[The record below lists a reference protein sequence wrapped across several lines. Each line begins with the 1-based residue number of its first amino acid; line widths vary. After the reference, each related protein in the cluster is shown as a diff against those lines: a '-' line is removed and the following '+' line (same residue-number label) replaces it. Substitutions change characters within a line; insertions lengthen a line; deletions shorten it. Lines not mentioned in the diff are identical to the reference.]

1 MSLSI
6 IETALR
12 ANGRSQSVKAW
23 VQQEDKRAEKI
34 ARFRRYA
41 DGDHDNHLTTEQ
53 RRLLNIRSTSNDDS
67 TDFNDNICGIIL
79 DTMLDRINLL
89 GVKADNETASEWIR
103 KLLERERI
111 DALQIE
117 AAEATLRDG
126 NSYLMVHPDIETGV
140 AHFSHEPAYDGS
152 FGTLVMY
159 ESTAAREPMLAV
171 KVWKVTSTNIA
182 DTTRMN
188 VYYPD
193 RIERFVSQETID
205 GASTSLAQY
214 TGDGQRAVI
223 PWMMRDGTPIGVP
236 FVHFKNRGSSAD
248 SYGLSELENVMPLQ
262 NAENVVL
269 TSIVSTALLSG
280 FPIRALIG
288 AKAPADVVPGR
299 IESFFPQNADGSP
312 ASTVDEGVLKWLQA
326 IRLEQFEVS
335 DLSKLLEV
343 AAWLKSE
350 MYTVTNT
357 PTDDIAADASGEA
370 RKQSEVK
377 LIGKV
382 KRFCVKNGNAW
393 EDAVRLA
400 ARVETAYAQG
410 GTAKPPTFET
420 VTAQWADAEVRNDS
434 QFVDDMLKQYRE
446 GVIDQRTYLDSV
458 KDIFGWDA
466 AKIDKIIKE
475 TEKAR
480 NQQAQQEI
488 DSANAITTAK
498 AEATAMLNEANGSNG
513 ANQAA

>member
-6 IETALR
+6 IESALR

-23 VQQEDKRAEKI
+23 VQQEDKRAEKV

-41 DGDHDNHLTTEQ
+41 DGDHDNHLTPEQ
-53 RRLLNIRSTSNDDS
+53 RRLLNIRGTSDEDS

-89 GVKADNETASEWIR
+89 GVKADSETATNWIR
-103 KLLERERI
+103 TLLERERI

-117 AAEATLRDG
+117 ASEATLRDG
-126 NSYLMVHPDIETGV
+126 NSYLMVYPDPVTGM
-140 AHFSHEPAYDGS
+140 AHFSQEPAYDGA

-159 ESTAAREPMLAV
+159 ENTAARKPMLAV
-171 KVWKVTSTNIA
+171 KVWKVTSTTIA
-182 DTTRMN
+182 DTTRVN
-188 VYYPD
+188 VYYDD
-193 RIERFVSQETID
+193 RIERFVSQSTTD
-205 GASTSLAQY
+205 GASTSLTQY
-214 TGDGQRAVI
+214 SGDGQAWSI
-223 PWMMRDGTPIGVP
+223 PWLMPDGTPIGVP

-248 SYGLSELENVMPLQ
+248 SYGLSELENIMPLQ
-262 NAENVVL
+262 NALNVDL
-269 TSIVSTALLSG
+269 TSIVVTALLSG
-280 FPIRALIG
+280 FNVRGLVG
-288 AKAPADVVPGR
+288 AKASADIVPGR
-299 IESFFPQNADGSP
+299 VESFYPQNADGTP
-312 ASTVDEGVLKWLQA
+312 ATTIDEMTLKWLQA
-326 IRLEQFEVS
+326 IRFEQWEVG
-335 DLSKLLEV
+335 DLSQLIS
-343 AAWLKSE
+343 AADWLKAE

-400 ARVETAYAQG
+400 QRVETAYARN
-410 GTAKPPTFET
+410 GTANPPTFET
-420 VTAQWADAEVRNDS
+420 VTAQWADPEVRNDS

-446 GVIDQRTYLDSV
+446 GVIDLRTYLESV
-458 KDIFGWDA
+458 QDIFGWDD

-475 TEKAR
+475 TERAR